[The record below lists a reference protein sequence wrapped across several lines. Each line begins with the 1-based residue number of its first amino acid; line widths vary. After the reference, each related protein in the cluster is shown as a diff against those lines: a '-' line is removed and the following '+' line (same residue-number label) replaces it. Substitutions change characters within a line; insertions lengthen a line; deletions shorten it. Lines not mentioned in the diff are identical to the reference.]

1 MRPNKIGL
9 FLLAATL
16 IGALTAPGAAQTPR
30 KKARPVAIQ
39 TDVPYQITL
48 GDAAPD
54 HGVVTLAVGAL
65 TTLFTPEPV
74 LQFNCG
80 RPETLDVKQSDDQA
94 KFHAVYLRPVRAAE
108 SVTISIEMPSGLVSF
123 FARIVDVPSGAKA
136 GNYSG
141 EILVEPKFH
150 AAALARLKADA
161 AALQSKLG
169 DAERRALQA
178 EYERTQARGVAVKA
192 RAEGVDAARRETLAL
207 LQRAPHPKPTL
218 ERRERGWTLSLLGA
232 PLGVADGSY
241 FIFQLRHDGKRPA
254 AFDGVQVQGRDA
266 LLGREPGPLPPKQSM
281 ILTLFVAGDAPA
293 ALDFILDG
301 APLSL
306 SPPPVPKGVTP

>member
-1 MRPNKIGL
+1 MRRISL
-9 FLLAATL
+9 ALAALTL
-16 IGALTAPGAAQTPR
+16 VGALGVPVAAQR
-30 KKARPVAIQ
+30 KAVAGAPPAPVAYKV
-39 TDVPYQITL
+39 TV
-48 GDAAPD
+48 GDAPPERTR
-54 HGVVTLAVGAL
+54 VVLAVGAL
-65 TTLFTPEPV
+65 TTILTPEPV
-74 LQFNCG
+74 LQFTCG
-80 RPETLDVKQSDDQA
+80 APETLDVKQSDA
-94 KFHAVYLRPVRAAE
+94 KATFHAVYLRPVKPAE
-108 SVTISIEMPSGLVSF
+108 SVTITIEMAGGLVSF
-123 FARIVDVPSGAKA
+123 FARIVAVPGGAKPGDFSGAI
-136 GNYSG
+136 
-141 EILVEPKFH
+141 EVTPQFRED
-150 AAALARLKADA
+150 ALARLKADA

-178 EYERTQARGVAVKA
+178 EYERTQARGDAVKA
-192 RAEGVDAARRETLAL
+192 RAAGMDAARRETLAL
-207 LQRAPHPKPTL
+207 LQRAPHPKPTR

-254 AFDGVQVQGRDA
+254 SFDGVQVQGRDA